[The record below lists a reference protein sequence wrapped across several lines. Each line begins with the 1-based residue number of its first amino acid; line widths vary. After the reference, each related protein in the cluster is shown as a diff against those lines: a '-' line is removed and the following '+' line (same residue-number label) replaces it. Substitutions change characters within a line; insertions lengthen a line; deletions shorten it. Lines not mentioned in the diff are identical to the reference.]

1 MSIGLAK
8 IKGHSMIPEF
18 APGEWVLVRYNTKFE
33 IGDVVLIDFKE
44 RIDIKRVTK
53 IISDQV
59 FVQGDNSEVSI
70 DSRQYGAVRK
80 DRIVGKVIYRLP
92 RWLIR

>member
-1 MSIGLAK
+1 
-8 IKGHSMIPEF
+8 MIPEF